1 MPGPCR
7 HAFESFD
14 GPDKQLALR
23 HGWDHC
29 QDAVALLWFAALRA
43 RQRHAGAE
51 GRVVEEIERAK
62 GRVLEPINE
71 PLSEMGQKAQDLLVR
86 HLEQPAA
93 LVDGSPAASTQ
104 VRDRSDDLDDAMPR
118 ELWLE
123 YARRMGDIVEGIRI
137 NLRDLAVE

>member
-1 MPGPCR
+1 MPSPCR

-51 GRVVEEIERAK
+51 ARVIEEIERAK
-62 GRVLEPINE
+62 GRVLEPFNE
-71 PLSEMGQKAQDLLVR
+71 PLSETAQKAQDLLVK
-86 HLEQPAA
+86 HLSQPAA
-93 LVDGSPAASTQ
+93 LIDDSPAKSEQ
-104 VRDRSDDLDDAMPR
+104 VRARSNDLEDAMPR

-123 YARRMGDIVEGIRI
+123 YARRMGDVVEGIRI